1 MNRSMEQNAPAESP
15 DRVETPSSS
24 AGASGRACPAC
35 GATSRRTSAHFCAT
49 CGREFDDEGYLPLDS
64 IRASYHLQN
73 SQTGSTMRDGARR
86 SSSNSGHGGS
96 RHHHRAPVTPLLPTR
111 RRARQRAMP
120 FTKNSNSASTTAL
133 AFVTYALVPY
143 LGILFCPGALL
154 LGSIGL
160 MRARRMPHVGG
171 RRASV
176 MSISMGALIL
186 CAQLV
191 LWWILYKVPEW
202 TQRNF

>member
-1 MNRSMEQNAPAESP
+1 MNRSTDHTSAPEK
-15 DRVETPSSS
+15 
-24 AGASGRACPAC
+24 ASGPWARPEEDGPRACPAC
-35 GATSRRTSAHFCAT
+35 GAASRRESAHFCAT
-49 CGREFDDEGYLPLDS
+49 CGREFDGEGYLPLDS

-73 SQTGSTMRDGARR
+73 SLTGSAMKSRGVRR
-86 SSSNSGHGGS
+86 AAH
-96 RHHHRAPVTPLLPTR
+96 TPAR

-154 LGSIGL
+154 LGGIGL
-160 MRARRMPHVGG
+160 VRARRMPHVGG
-171 RRASV
+171 HRASV
-176 MSISMGALIL
+176 MSISMGVVIL
-186 CAQLV
+186 CAQLL

-202 TQRNF
+202 SKQGF